1 MESSKATH
9 TNINVFCRFRPMSS
23 TELDCASRLFYRLI
37 DPHTIE
43 VAYPKEGETLQYSF
57 DWVFDITDDQCSVY

>member
-1 MESSKATH
+1 
-9 TNINVFCRFRPMSS
+9 MSS